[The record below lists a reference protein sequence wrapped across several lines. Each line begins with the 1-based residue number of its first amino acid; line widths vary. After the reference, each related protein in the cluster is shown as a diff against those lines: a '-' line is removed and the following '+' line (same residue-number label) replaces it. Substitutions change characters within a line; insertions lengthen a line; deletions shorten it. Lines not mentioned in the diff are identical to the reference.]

1 VFVSRNN
8 GPGEGGMKPVH
19 SEEKKQFK
27 KLFQQEHVDRFEDR
41 FRVLQVFLETEH
53 HVTAAELHQ
62 MLKTQGTELDI
73 NFVRETLQFMCRFG
87 FARRNRFDNGEQRY
101 EHFHLGQ
108 HHDHMICTK
117 CRKIIEFKDN
127 QLEMQQSRVADSFGF
142 LMLQHKMEIY
152 GICADCLRQRVP
164 LMPLSSARQGERLVI
179 KEINGGPTARLRLLS
194 MGLRIGDRLEVLTNN
209 GQGQIAVAV
218 DFTRYVLG
226 RGMAQKLLVSPVDI
240 KEEKDAQPPG
250 VEEASETEPHAVK

>member
-1 VFVSRNN
+1 
-8 GPGEGGMKPVH
+8 MKPVH

-27 KLFQQEHVDRFEDR
+27 KLFKQEHVDRFEDR
-41 FRVLQVFLETEH
+41 FKVLQVFLETEH
-53 HVTAAELHQ
+53 HVTATELHQ
-62 MLKTQGTELDI
+62 MLRERGVDLDV

-87 FARRNRFDNGEQRY
+87 FARRNRFDNGQQRY
-101 EHFHLGQ
+101 EHLHLGQ

-127 QLEMQQSRVADSFGF
+127 LLEMQQSRVAEAFGF

-164 LMPLSSARQGERLVI
+164 LMPLSAARQGERLII
-179 KEINGGPTARLRLLS
+179 KEISGGPTARLRLLS
-194 MGLRIGDRLEVLTNN
+194 MGLRIGDQLEVLTNN

-226 RGMAQKLLVSPVDI
+226 RGMAQKLLVSPVVVDQ
-240 KEEKDAQPPG
+240 KKSASPAGGEAAAMEPPCD
-250 VEEASETEPHAVK
+250 

>member
-1 VFVSRNN
+1 
-8 GPGEGGMKPVH
+8 MKPVH
-19 SEEKKQFK
+19 SEEKKQFR
-27 KLFQQEHVDRFEDR
+27 KLFQQENIDRFEDR
-41 FRVLQVFLETEH
+41 FKLLQVFLETEH
-53 HVTAAELHQ
+53 HVTATELHQ
-62 MLKTQGTELDI
+62 MLVDRGVDLDI

-87 FARRNRFDNGEQRY
+87 FARRNRFDNGQQRY
-101 EHFHLGQ
+101 EHLHLGQ

-117 CRKIIEFKDN
+117 CRKIIEFRDN
-127 QLEMQQSRVADSFGF
+127 LLEAQQSRVAESFGF

-164 LMPLSSARQGERLVI
+164 LMPLSAARQGEKLVI

-226 RGMAQKLLVSPVDI
+226 RGMAQKLLVSPL
-240 KEEKDAQPPG
+240 EKDAGGFSAPG
-250 VEEASETEPHAVK
+250 ATDQTAATEPSCD